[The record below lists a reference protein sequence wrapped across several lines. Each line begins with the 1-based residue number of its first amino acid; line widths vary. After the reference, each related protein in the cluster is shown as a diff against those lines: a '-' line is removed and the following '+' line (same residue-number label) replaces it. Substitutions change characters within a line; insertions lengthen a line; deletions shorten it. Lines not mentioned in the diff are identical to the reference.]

1 MRTTLTLLLIIALT
15 LPAAT
20 STKPDKFTEIT
31 IPLQSV
37 SEEVS
42 IAQTSSGS
50 IEVLGAWGKKTLSVY
65 LYSSG
70 SAALDEA
77 ARRGV
82 EVWYGS
88 IRAFVQEYGYNY
100 LLSLSMTFVTRDED
114 ADITIRYVSTL
125 GGNICGVT
133 TIRYGG
139 FLYEIVSA
147 TIQISRACVGSD
159 AELAYKVVAHEY
171 GHALGI
177 GHSSN
182 PVDLMYERVN
192 TATYPST
199 LNVYALAV
207 AYSWAE
213 DNLYRP
219 PPTRSINSLPSSIE
233 YKQLPPLTEIRQ
245 VRVYLQ
251 SELGRLLLNTYA
263 LPRGTVF
270 RQVAEVEKIFGNRTK
285 LVFDRW
291 VVNDMSA
298 SRSPTLQV
306 RVEDDTEIVAVY
318 SVFYFVRVQL
328 FEELVSGWY
337 RFGEELPVTAREFIN
352 FENATRMVFSGWS
365 DGVDQPARKIV
376 VDGPVDIE
384 ALYLRQYLVQ
394 VDSSV
399 DVFEGEGWY
408 NEGERAEIVVVSKM
422 VYLGDDVRLRLFN
435 MSLPSGG
442 EVDDDVIRFMV
453 HGPVTVTVDWVKEYR
468 VVARAT
474 HGDTSLFDGWVADG
488 TVLNLQAPP
497 EITWNNGTK
506 ALFQGWRPVDNSSPL
521 LSITV
526 DKPLNL
532 LAQYDVYYFV
542 QVVSLFPVNVST
554 GWVKRGDIIL
564 LDPGPRLRMHGE
576 GVRSR
581 FMGWEKIGNQ
591 TSITVEGPLTVEAVW
606 VEEARLLVKGL
617 NEEAESWH
625 FLGETVQLAAEKLVE
640 TEPGR
645 RFLFLGWGGDIES
658 KEPEITVVVDGPKF
672 LKQVYREEA
681 LVEFV
686 FVDAEGFLVPA
697 EMVLRDEANQHE
709 YVLKPLDKLW
719 LPTGEYMVEKISFNS
734 ADVKTSAELRVT
746 GPGRFNIPVRVYR
759 VEVDVSDLLGL
770 PLAGAR
776 VTLVNSMGVAEVSG
790 VVDRAGRLVLHPVS
804 HDAKTAVLD
813 YVFWSQK
820 VALEPE
826 TGHAFV
832 RAGVSLQTLL
842 ILAAVLAVFSTALIK
857 AKERRMRRLG

>member
-1 MRTTLTLLLIIALT
+1 MLLIIVLT
-15 LPAAT
+15 FPAT
-20 STKPDKFTEIT
+20 ISNRPDIFTEIT
-31 IPLQSV
+31 IPVQSAA
-37 SEEVS
+37 EDVS

-147 TIQISRACVGSD
+147 TVQISRACVGSD
-159 AELAYKVVAHEY
+159 PELAYKVVAHEY

-182 PVDLMYERVN
+182 SVDLMYERVN

-207 AYSWAE
+207 AYAWTE

-219 PPTRSINSLPSSIE
+219 PSTRSINSLPSSIE

-251 SELGRLLLNTYA
+251 SELGRLLLNTYP

-270 RQVAEVEKIFGNRTK
+270 RQVAEVEKMFGNRTK
-285 LVFDRW
+285 LVFNRW
-291 VVNDMSA
+291 VVNGMSA

-318 SVFYFVRVQL
+318 SVSYFVRVQL
-328 FEELVSGWY
+328 FEELLSGWY

-352 FENATRMVFSGWS
+352 FENATRMVFTGWS

-376 VDGPVDIE
+376 VNGPVDIE

-399 DVFEGEGWY
+399 DVFDGEGWY
-408 NEGERAEIVVVSKM
+408 NEGEDAEIAVLSKM
-422 VYLGDDVRLRLFN
+422 VYLGDDVRLRFFN
-435 MSLPSGG
+435 MSLPGDS
-442 EVDDDVIRFMV
+442 EVVDDVIRFVV
-453 HGPVTVTVDWVKEYR
+453 HGPATITVDWVTEYR
-468 VVARAT
+468 VVAKAT
-474 HGDTSLFDGWVADG
+474 HGDTDLFDGWVADG

-506 ALFQGWRPVDNSSPL
+506 ALFQGWRPVDNSNPL

-526 DKPLNL
+526 DRPLNL

-542 QVVSLFPVNVST
+542 QVVSRFPVNVST
-554 GWVKRGDIIL
+554 GWVKRGDIVF

-576 GVRSR
+576 GFRSR
-581 FMGWEKIGNQ
+581 FMGWERIGNQ
-591 TSITVEGPLTVEAVW
+591 TTITVEGPVTVKALW
-606 VEEARLLVKGL
+606 VEEARLQVKGL
-617 NEEAESWH
+617 NGEAESWH
-625 FLGETVQLAAEKLVE
+625 ILGETVTLSAEEAVE

-645 RFLFLGWGGDIES
+645 RFLFLGWSGDIES
-658 KEPEITVVVDGPKF
+658 RERMITVVVDRPKF

-686 FVDAEGFLVPA
+686 FVDADGFLVSA
-697 EMVLRDEANQHE
+697 ETVLRDEANQRE
-709 YVLKPLDKLW
+709 YVLKPLEKTW
-719 LPTGEYMVEKISFNS
+719 LPTGGYIVENVSFNS
-734 ADVKTSAELRVT
+734 ADVKTSAELRIT
-746 GPGRFNIPVRVYR
+746 EPGRLNIPVRVYS

-776 VTLVNSMGVAEVSG
+776 VKLLNSMGVVEASG
-790 VVDRAGRLVLHPVS
+790 TVDRAGRIVLYPVS

-813 YVFWSQK
+813 YIFWSQK
-820 VALEPE
+820 IVLEPE
-826 TGHAFV
+826 MRHAV
-832 RAGVSLQTLL
+832 VNAGVSLQTLL
-842 ILAAVLAVFSTALIK
+842 ISAAFLAVFATVLVK
-857 AKERRMRRLG
+857 AKERRMR